1 MVLPG
6 GIQQGGSRAVGGG
19 VREHQVELQLAFDHM
34 RALKAVSCTI
44 QVGSRQMRRHRTAP
58 VDTMGCERAHDEDA
72 EPHVRRLSQLSHVL
86 YLHFS

>member
-1 MVLPG
+1 MEYSKEAPEQWEEVYENIRWSFNLVL
-6 GIQQGGSRAVGGG
+6 ITRAFKAFSATIV
-19 VREHQVELQLAFDHM
+19 VR
-34 RALKAVSCTI
+34 
-44 QVGSRQMRRHRTAP
+44 SRQMRRHRTAP